1 MNRRVAVIL
10 MALAMLLVAA
20 TSVFAQTEAP
30 PSGEV
35 PPATVP
41 EEATVAA
48 PDAGSVASP
57 VTDVT
62 IVNAVGER
70 ILVPVEIADT
80 DAERQM
86 GLMGRTALTE
96 GTGMLFVFDAEE
108 PRSFWMKD
116 TLIPLSI
123 AYIDA
128 QGRIVD
134 IQDMQPL
141 DETPH
146 PSAAPAQ
153 YALEVNQGF
162 FAARGIQVGDL
173 VELPVPQTGTGVAE
187 PDSSLVSGE
196 PALQQ
201 PA

>member
-1 MNRRVAVIL
+1 MSRRVAIIIL
-10 MALAMLLVAA
+10 ALAMLLVAA
-20 TSVFAQTEAP
+20 TSVFAQTDAP
-30 PSGEV
+30 PSEEV

-41 EEATVAA
+41 EETAVAA
-48 PDAGSVASP
+48 PDAGSVAFP

-62 IVNAVGER
+62 IVNSLGER

-80 DAERQM
+80 DAERRM

-96 GTGMLFVFDAEE
+96 GTGMLFVFDAEQ
-108 PRSFWMKD
+108 PLSFWMKD

-153 YALEVNQGF
+153 YALEVNQGY

-173 VELPVPQTGTGVAE
+173 VELPVSQTETGVAD
-187 PDSSLVSGE
+187 PDPSLA
-196 PALQQ
+196 PAQ
-201 PA
+201 PV